1 MDRTIERG
9 EVVMMAKIKGYAQIA
24 KLILVKAQ
32 KVMDLVKVALDI
44 VSEMDVET
52 KQDKYDKLIE
62 VLNAMEEIEVVI
74 GQIKEEMKH

>member
-1 MDRTIERG
+1 
-9 EVVMMAKIKGYAQIA
+9 MMAKIKCYAQIA

>member
-1 MDRTIERG
+1 
-9 EVVMMAKIKGYAQIA
+9 MMAKIKGYAQIA

>member
-1 MDRTIERG
+1 
-9 EVVMMAKIKGYAQIA
+9 MMAKIKGYAQIA

-74 GQIKEEMKH
+74 GQIKEEMKR